1 MMALTLLFCL
11 GVSTVTSWDMKR
23 ILLLVSHWVKKVP
36 PLERSPKVFYLFTGC
51 SRSRAW
57 KQHSEPALRSTWD
70 RVAEGS
76 LTITDS
82 FSSTETQ
89 CVSPSCLYSP
99 DSNLALCCAHEWM
112 KPCCSLLWNN
122 IKCHVSLN
130 LQTWNS
136 SLQLREWFLHVI
148 LNALCSRRVPIAVQP
163 IVQWPSSV
171 LSMFGVRWKHSECSL
186 L

>member
-1 MMALTLLFCL
+1 M
-11 GVSTVTSWDMKR
+11 
-23 ILLLVSHWVKKVP
+23 P
-36 PLERSPKVFYLFTGC
+36 PLEGNPKVFHSFTSC
-51 SRSRAW
+51 SRGRNLPETSQW
-57 KQHSEPALRSTWD
+57 IPPPQHSGS
-70 RVAEGS
+70 VAEGS
-76 LTITDS
+76 LTIINS
-82 FSSTETQ
+82 ASWSTETQ

-163 IVQWPSSV
+163 IVQWPSSA
-171 LSMFGVRWKHSECSL
+171 LSMFGIRWKHSECSL